1 MEHRPAG
8 MVSGPGMVSGR
19 HRPAATALAP
29 FGMVL
34 PPMLLRARF
43 TLIACFAMAVGL
55 MATVP
60 VLAQIPPD
68 RSREPAPSAPV
79 TPSAPGTPPAP
90 GMPMQPAPGA
100 AAPADGTMTPEA
112 PPPLPPN
119 TVVRL
124 LSDGRPIMIG
134 PARYAT
140 EFRMQATLMMPD
152 GSRRRLEDGL
162 HRMDDGTQFRVR
174 RGLIVDGR

>member
-1 MEHRPAG
+1 
-8 MVSGPGMVSGR
+8 
-19 HRPAATALAP
+19 
-29 FGMVL
+29 
-34 PPMLLRARF
+34 MLLRARF

-55 MATVP
+55 MATMP

-68 RSREPAPSAPV
+68 RSREPARSAPV
-79 TPSAPGTPPAP
+79 SPSVP
-90 GMPMQPAPGA
+90 GMPMQPAAPGA
-100 AAPADGTMTPEA
+100 VPPADGTLTPEA

-124 LSDGRPIMIG
+124 LSDGRAVMIG